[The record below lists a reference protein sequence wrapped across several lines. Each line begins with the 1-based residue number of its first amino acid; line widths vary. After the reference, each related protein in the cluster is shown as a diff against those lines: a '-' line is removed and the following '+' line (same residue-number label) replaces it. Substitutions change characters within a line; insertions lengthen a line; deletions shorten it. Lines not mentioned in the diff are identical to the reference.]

1 MLFFSVTI
9 CACSSEPELARRNDW
24 VLFLH
29 EAQHDHCDPLTVIE
43 VVTHHFRNRC
53 LRQHLLT
60 VSQHLHKQE
69 ARGLQKEDSGS
80 KFGDYTEDVDDV
92 GQDNNNTTFATILEV
107 LQCTSPQPHNLVHLC
122 WNKAKQ
128 FLSLAIK
135 EQRPMFAILATCC
148 LQPLGWPSL
157 SPSADALVHA
167 TARRIQ
173 TQSWLVW
180 LAMQVPWSGDAAPL
194 SGVSP
199 PEAMSDLIQGVHECL
214 KSRHEEH
221 PDAFCVKIEADEME
235 SVMGLMSLLMEKHL
249 TSVFNSFRIF
259 SPDHLLFHLYLGV
272 HAFFQRAYGRCGDHL
287 RRFIAAVKKRRG
299 SHAREGVPGVGG
311 AAAGEGIAGASTAG
325 GSSDGGGN
333 RNSSGSEGE
342 RSGVDGGAASAY
354 SVESLDRMEHF
365 CECEIARVLQRALR
379 HRGAYECSQ
388 WVELVAGTG

>member
-1 MLFFSVTI
+1 MFVVII
-9 CACSSEPELARRNDW
+9 CACLSEPELARRNDW

-43 VVTHHFRNRC
+43 VVTHHFKNRC

-80 KFGDYTEDVDDV
+80 KFGDYTEDVDDI
-92 GQDNNNTTFATILEV
+92 GQDNNNTTFATILDV
-107 LQCTSPQPHNLVHLC
+107 LQCTSPQSHNLVHLC

-157 SPSADALVHA
+157 SPSADASGHT

-173 TQSWLVW
+173 VQAWLVW
-180 LAMQVPWSGDAAPL
+180 LAMQVPWSEDAAPL

-199 PEAMSDLIQGVHECL
+199 PQEISDLTQGVHECL
-214 KSRHEEH
+214 KARHEQH
-221 PDAFCVKIEADEME
+221 PDAFCAKIDADEME
-235 SVMGLMSLLMEKHL
+235 SVMGLMSLLVENHL
-249 TSVFNSFRIF
+249 TSVLNSFRIF

-299 SHAREGVPGVGG
+299 SDVGEDI
-311 AAAGEGIAGASTAG
+311 AAGGGGGGGGG
-325 GSSDGGGN
+325 GSSGGDGE
-333 RNSSGSEGE
+333 SSGDS
-342 RSGVDGGAASAY
+342 SGAATAY
-354 SVESLDRMEHF
+354 SVSLARMEHF
-365 CECEIARVLQRALR
+365 CECEIDRVLQRALR
-379 HRGAYECSQ
+379 NRGAFECSQ